1 VEDVVLARLEPV
13 EPEVGEHLARNL
25 IEVKSKTSADDG
37 DMRSSPLL
45 QEAVGDRFF
54 VLRQV
59 RLPGGGESVQARATT
74 DPFASNG
81 VAPQHGQR

>member
-1 VEDVVLARLEPV
+1 MEDVVLARLEPV

-59 RLPGGGESVQARATT
+59 CLPGGRRNFLS
-74 DPFASNG
+74 ASST
-81 VAPQHGQR
+81 